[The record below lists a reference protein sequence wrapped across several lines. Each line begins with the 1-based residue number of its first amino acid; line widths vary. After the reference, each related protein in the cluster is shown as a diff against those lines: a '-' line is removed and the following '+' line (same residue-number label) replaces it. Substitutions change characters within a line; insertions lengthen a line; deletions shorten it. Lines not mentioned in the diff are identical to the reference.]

1 MEITKEQVL
10 ELHNTLHN
18 ERVGYLLK
26 LWFPKAFIDEL
37 TINKWYKADNI
48 LIYITKINEGKV
60 YGYGFEAVNTQLRWW
75 GSDDNDEWYLSNYRE
90 ATHDEVSNDLIREA
104 KKRGYKDGNYHCLS
118 NSKTYYNISDK
129 FTFEDDKLFHGTV
142 LRNVVFADGEWAEII
157 ETITK
162 EEAEKLLNKR
172 IIC

>member
-1 MEITKEQVL
+1 MKITKEQVL
-10 ELHNTLHN
+10 ELYNSSDN
-18 ERVGYLLK
+18 ELLK
-26 LWFPKAFIDEL
+26 KWFPEAFGLEVG
-37 TINKWYKADNI
+37 KWYKYNHTNIIFNFQGKYSTDNDS
-48 LIYITKINEGKV
+48 GA
-60 YGYGFEAVNTQLRWW
+60 YGFT
-75 GSDDNDEWYLSNYRE
+75 NDGNWYENLGVDSNNKFTE
-90 ATHDEVSNDLIREA
+90 LTNIEISKSLIREA
-104 KKRGYKDGNYHCLS
+104 KKRGYKDGNYYCLS

>member
-10 ELHNTLHN
+10 EMYEWGNSTDK
-18 ERVGYLLK
+18 LK
-26 LWFPKAFIDEL
+26 MKKWFPEAFGLEVG
-37 TINKWYKADNI
+37 KWYIHTLRGHNDMLFNFQ
-48 LIYITKINEGKV
+48 GK
-60 YGYGFEAVNTQLRWW
+60 YSMASDSGAYGFTRLGVWHNNL
-75 GSDDNDEWYLSNYRE
+75 GVGLDDPLRE
-90 ATHDEVSNDLIREA
+90 ATHDEVSNALIREA
-104 KKRGYKDGNYHCLS
+104 KKRGYKYGNYYCLS

-162 EEAEKLLNKR
+162 EEAEKLLNKK
-172 IIC
+172 II